1 MKQDE
6 IRETHYIPENYSTG
20 INFAGMNFKVR
31 NFIEGIVVSLL
42 FSLVSIL
49 VLYQI
54 PFMDFGT
61 KIGFVISFAL
71 TGLILGIVGINDE
84 ALSVFVS
91 NKLHFDRR
99 KRTAFYNPRIKDETV
114 PYIYEYQ
121 SNRESLPREKIIAFY
136 KAYKASIE
144 KKEQE
149 KMLEFQ
155 KTNTFDETSMFFEDD
170 EGIVVK
176 PVEYMNPAEYRKH
189 LKDLKR
195 KQRKERK
202 EARRLERMARKE
214 KKGKGSWL
222 RKR

>member
-6 IRETHYIPENYSTG
+6 VRETHYIPENYSTG

-31 NFIEGIVVSLL
+31 NFIEGIIMALICGLISV
-42 FSLVSIL
+42 F

-54 PFMDFGT
+54 TFLDFGT
-61 KIGFVISFAL
+61 KTGLVISFAL
-71 TGLILGIVGINDE
+71 MGLILGIVGINDE

-91 NKLHFDRR
+91 NKLSFDKK
-99 KRTAFYNPRIKDETV
+99 KRTAFYNPRVKDETI

-121 SNRESLPREKIIAFY
+121 SNRESLPKEKIVAFY

-149 KMLEFQ
+149 RMLEFQ

-170 EGIVVK
+170 EGIVAK
-176 PVEYMNPAEYRKH
+176 PVDYMNPSEYRKY
-189 LKDLKR
+189 LKEVKR
-195 KQRKERK
+195 QERKARK
-202 EARRLERMARKE
+202 EARKLERLARKQQR
-214 KKGKGSWL
+214 
-222 RKR
+222 RKRI

>member
-6 IRETHYIPENYSTG
+6 VRETHYIPENYSAG

-31 NFIEGIVVSLL
+31 NFIEGIIMALICGLISA
-42 FSLVSIL
+42 F

-54 PFMDFGT
+54 TFLDFGT
-61 KIGFVISFAL
+61 RIGLVISFAL
-71 TGLILGIVGINDE
+71 MGLVLGIAGINDE

-91 NKLHFDRR
+91 NKLSFDKR
-99 KRTAFYNPRIKDETV
+99 KRTAFYNPRIKDETI

-121 SNRESLPREKIIAFY
+121 SNRESLPKEKIIAFY
-136 KAYKASIE
+136 RNYKASIE

-170 EGIVVK
+170 EGIVAK
-176 PVEYMNPAEYRKH
+176 PIDYMNPSEYRKY
-189 LKDLKR
+189 LKELKR
-195 KQRKERK
+195 QERK
-202 EARRLERMARKE
+202 ARKLE
-214 KKGKGSWL
+214 KLAQRQQK
-222 RKR
+222 RKHT